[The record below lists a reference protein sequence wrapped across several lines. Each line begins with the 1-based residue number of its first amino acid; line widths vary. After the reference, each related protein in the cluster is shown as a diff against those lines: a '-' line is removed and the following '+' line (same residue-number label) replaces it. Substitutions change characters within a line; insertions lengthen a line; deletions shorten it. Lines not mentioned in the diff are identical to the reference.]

1 MKADAISI
9 TLMACGSV
17 IAVVA
22 VIYLWGHCIGGNKK
36 QTGRS
41 TMMQSVMPPPAAQR
55 AYCDVERGAGTNHQR
70 NNITRNG
77 TKDGGMVILV
87 GAGAAFATA
96 AVAAAVTNDV
106 DGDGGGSACGG
117 NDGGA
122 CGGCT
127 GGGCGGCGGD

>member
-9 TLMACGSV
+9 TLMTCGSV

-41 TMMQSVMPPPAAQR
+41 TMMQSVMPPLAAQR
-55 AYCDVERGAGTNHQR
+55 AYCDVERCAGTNHQR

-87 GAGAAFATA
+87 GAGAAFATP
-96 AVAAAVTNDV
+96 AVAAAITNDI
-106 DGDGGGSACGG
+106 DGDGGCNQWRSQKFLKGRAKFKSIIG
-117 NDGGA
+117 
-122 CGGCT
+122 
-127 GGGCGGCGGD
+127 